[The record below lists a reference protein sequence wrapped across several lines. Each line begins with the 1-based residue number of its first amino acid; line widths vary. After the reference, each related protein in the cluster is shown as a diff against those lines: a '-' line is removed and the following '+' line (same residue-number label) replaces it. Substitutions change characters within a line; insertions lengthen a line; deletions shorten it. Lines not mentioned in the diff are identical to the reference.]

1 MTIGNDNSQ
10 ITLDNETL
18 LNKKQAV
25 EFLGIPEKHFKNY
38 SEFSCEIKREKIR
51 GRWYFKKEDL
61 LEWKKMKDERTV
73 DLSLKE
79 YEECFEFAIK
89 MAYSSKGSHGTGIR
103 GARSEVQMSDDFIM
117 GILAELGIKKFLE
130 DKFGTVIELDREV
143 HPDHITAQDFVGIHE
158 NGTVREVK
166 IGVAVK
172 SSKIKSCYNVID
184 PLEYENGQRKS
195 DAYIFA
201 RVDLP
206 SDHLFRI
213 LRSHSFFK
221 KVKDFLDSSE
231 GFRKIEPLEKVPIW
245 ICGFNY
251 HGEFDK
257 SKEIPGQDFGDWR
270 YVKSVSGMH
279 NTDQDW
285 RQLISRL

>member
-1 MTIGNDNSQ
+1 LTIRPDNSQ
-10 ITLDNETL
+10 TTLENEIL
-18 LNKKQAV
+18 LNRKEAI
-25 EFLGIPEKHFKNY
+25 EFLEIPEKHFKNY
-38 SEFSCEIKREKIR
+38 SEFSCEIKRKKI
-51 GRWYFKKEDL
+51 GARWYFNKDDL
-61 LEWKKMKDERTV
+61 LAWKEMKDDRTV

-130 DKFGTVIELDREV
+130 DKFGTEIELDREV
-143 HPDHITAQDFVGIHE
+143 HPDHITPQDFVGIHD
-158 NGTVREVK
+158 NGVVREVN

-184 PLEYENGQRKS
+184 PLEYENPQRKS

-221 KVKDFLDSSE
+221 KVKDFLDLSE
-231 GFRKIEPLEKVPIW
+231 GFRKIEPLEKVPVW

-257 SKEIPGQDFGDWR
+257 SDEIPGQKFNGWR
-270 YVKSVSGMH
+270 YIKSVSGMH
-279 NTDQDW
+279 NSDQDW
-285 RQLISRL
+285 REFISRL